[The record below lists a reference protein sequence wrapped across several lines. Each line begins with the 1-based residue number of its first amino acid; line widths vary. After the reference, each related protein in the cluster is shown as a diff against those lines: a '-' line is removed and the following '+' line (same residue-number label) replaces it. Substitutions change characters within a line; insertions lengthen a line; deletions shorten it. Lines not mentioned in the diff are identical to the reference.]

1 MFTRDLGLVG
11 AHAQNTRSINSKLR
25 YALDAPA
32 RAVVSLI
39 RGKHM
44 WRLANAVPD
53 KGFYSLW
60 RESPEKQKLCTRTF
74 SLLKKLLAGE
84 DPNPELFTTVDTFLT
99 FLEGND
105 FSHADDIKNIEAI
118 IVLRILY
125 LLGYVPE
132 NEALKQ
138 FFETKEWDVEIINAM
153 SDHRKEAIKVINE
166 SLKET
171 GL

>member
-1 MFTRDLGLVG
+1 
-11 AHAQNTRSINSKLR
+11 
-25 YALDAPA
+25 
-32 RAVVSLI
+32 
-39 RGKHM
+39 M

-60 RESPEKQKLCTRTF
+60 RKSPEKQKLCVRTF

-84 DPNPELFTTVDTFLT
+84 DSNVELFTVIDDFLK
-99 FLEGND
+99 FLENYD
-105 FSHADDIKNIEAI
+105 LPSADEVKNTEAI

-132 NEALKQ
+132 NKPLKQ
-138 FFETKEWDVEIINAM
+138 FFETKEWNSEIIQAM
-153 SDHRKEAIKVINE
+153 SPHRKEAIKVINE